1 GAHLEADA
9 VIVRADHRLS
19 DLLLVV
25 QGEQESDTGFER
37 RAAVAQLVAVGVRGP
52 ARRGVPVDHVGR
64 TGGVLGGA
72 RGGGRL
78 PTGRVGDLDRGGGG
92 RRRLGLRRGL
102 GAVVLG
108 GLRGRGLGLAA
119 LLGGALD
126 GVELLGQ
133 RGLLVVRGEG

>member
-1 GAHLEADA
+1 AVADRPLAEQRRVLEGVRRGAVGGAHLEADA
-9 VIVRADHRLS
+9 VIVGADHRLS

-37 RAAVAQLVAVGVRGP
+37 RAAVAQLVEVGVRGP

-64 TGGVLGGA
+64 TGGGLGGA

-78 PTGRVGDLDRGGGG
+78 PTGRGGDLVRDGGG
-92 RRRLGLRRGL
+92 RRRLGPRRGL

-108 GLRGRGLGLAA
+108 
-119 LLGGALD
+119 D
-126 GVELLGQ
+126 
-133 RGLLVVRGEG
+133 